1 MGQSWEGS
9 GLQDQPQ
16 IPARGTLTVGLK
28 GVRDAETGRQ
38 GFSTLAVLTF
48 WTK

>member
-1 MGQSWEGS
+1 MGHSWEGS

-16 IPARGTLTVGLK
+16 IPARGTLAVGLK
-28 GVRDAETGRQ
+28 GVRDAGTGRQ
-38 GFSTLAVLTF
+38 GFSTLALLAF